1 MRKPFYYLFG
11 IVLLLPL
18 GAASVLGLTLEDFR
32 QEVYR
37 PENLP
42 GGETGSVSAENKV
55 VAVINFLINL
65 ILYASGSVAVL
76 MLVYGGVRLITSTGN
91 TEQKDKA
98 VGIIRSAAIGLF
110 AVILAFAIS
119 VNRTTM
125 RLIISS
131 KFLVCH
137 S

>member
-1 MRKPFYYLFG
+1 MKKPLYYIFG
-11 IVLLLPL
+11 IILLLPL
-18 GAASVLGLTLEDFR
+18 GAASALGLTLEDFR
-32 QEVYR
+32 KEVYR

-42 GGETGSVSAENKV
+42 GTETGSVSAENKV

-98 VGIIRSAAIGLF
+98 VAAIKWAGIGLF
-110 AVILAFAIS
+110 IVILAFALVTNVIDLIF
-119 VNRTTM
+119 RATT
-125 RLIISS
+125 
-131 KFLVCH
+131 
-137 S
+137 